1 MMNFS
6 DLVKEAHQAI
16 DDNRVDQARVMFEC
30 LVDDPL
36 YKGEGFFGLA
46 LVEMRQRQFERAKS
60 LLRLALPWVANT
72 AEVIYLAGLCLE
84 HLGRRQAAIDAYRAA
99 LCRNPEHAAARSGLD
114 RMLDTE
120 PSYEQQA
127 VARMAMTGVYQ

>member
-1 MMNFS
+1 MNFC
-6 DLVKEAHQAI
+6 DLVREAHQAI
-16 DDNRVDQARVMFEC
+16 VENRVEQARVMFEC
-30 LVDDPL
+30 LADDPL

-60 LLRLALPWVANT
+60 LLQLALPWVANPS
-72 AEVIYLAGLCLE
+72 EVIYLAGLCLE

-114 RMLDTE
+114 RMLDATE
-120 PSYEQQA
+120 HSFEQQA
-127 VARMAMTGVYQ
+127 VARMAVTGVY

>member
-1 MMNFS
+1 
-6 DLVKEAHQAI
+6 
-16 DDNRVDQARVMFEC
+16 MFEW
-30 LVDDPL
+30 LADDPV

-72 AEVIYLAGLCLE
+72 AEVVYLAGLCLE
-84 HLGRRQAAIDAYRAA
+84 HLGRRPAAIDAYRAA
-99 LCRNPEHAAARSGLD
+99 LCRDPAHAAARSGLD

-127 VARMAMTGVYQ
+127 VARMAATGAY